1 MNNWT
6 RRGVPRIISM
16 YPDDNQEIGLFPY
29 IFPKASIIPNAK
41 PHAKEIK
48 VNNKVI

>member
-6 RRGVPRIISM
+6 RRGVPRMISM

-29 IFPKASIIPNAK
+29 TLPNASMIPRIK

-48 VNNKVI
+48 VNSKVI